1 MGSPANA
8 LTPPPGMNDSSTP
21 PQTPTAPAAA
31 SPSPAQ
37 PSPAMQQGTQDVI
50 EVVQKLRGIAKS
62 YPAAAPTVAKINDL
76 MRELMAAM
84 MMHQTPGEPQAPPNG
99 G

>member
-1 MGSPANA
+1 MASP
-8 LTPPPGMNDSSTP
+8 LTPPPGMNDSGAPP
-21 PQTPTAPAAA
+21 PQTPSAPMAA

-50 EVVQKLRGIAKS
+50 EVVQKLRGIAKA
-62 YPAAAPTVAKINDL
+62 YPTAAPVVAKINDL
-76 MRELMAAM
+76 MRELLAAM
-84 MMHQTPGEPQAPPNG
+84 MAHQTPGEPASPPLG